1 MNIAIILSGGTGTRL
16 GADIPKQYIEV
27 NGRTIIS
34 YCLECFEACED
45 IDVIQV
51 VADSAWQET
60 IAEER
65 FTKIIGFSKPGET
78 RQLSIVSG
86 LEDVKAYISC
96 KRNNRIECDMGN
108 GIEND
113 IEDEKDSTMDNHTV
127 IIHDAARPLV
137 SEKLLKRLIDAT
149 ASHQGA
155 MPVLPMKDTVYYSKD
170 GQSIDSLLERKCIF
184 AGQAPEAF
192 KLGAYYNANRKL
204 SEDEMLKINGST
216 EPAILAGMDVVMV
229 DGEENNFKITTRED
243 LERFKQKIK

>member
-34 YCLECFEACED
+34 YCLECFEACDE
-45 IDVIQV
+45 IDAIQV
-51 VADSAWQET
+51 VADPAWQET

-65 FTKIIGFSKPGET
+65 FAKIKGFSKPGET
-78 RQLSIVSG
+78 RQLSIVNG
-86 LEDVKAYISC
+86 LEDVRKFA
-96 KRNNRIECDMGN
+96 E
-108 GIEND
+108 
-113 IEDEKDSTMDNHTV
+113 EDDTV

-137 SEKLLKRLIDAT
+137 SEELLKRIIVA
-149 ASHQGA
+149 AGEHQGA

-229 DGEENNFKITTRED
+229 YCE
-243 LERFKQKIK
+243 

>member
-1 MNIAIILSGGTGTRL
+1 MNIAIILSGGTGSRL

-34 YCLECFEACED
+34 YCLECFEACDE
-45 IDVIQV
+45 IDAIQV
-51 VADSAWQET
+51 VADPAWQET

-65 FTKIIGFSKPGET
+65 FAKIKGFSKPGET
-78 RQLSIVSG
+78 RQLSIVNG
-86 LEDVKAYISC
+86 LEDVRKFA
-96 KRNNRIECDMGN
+96 E
-108 GIEND
+108 
-113 IEDEKDSTMDNHTV
+113 EDDTV

-137 SEKLLKRLIDAT
+137 SEELLKRIILAT
-149 ASHQGA
+149 NAHQGA

-192 KLGAYYNANRKL
+192 KLGVYYNANRKL

-229 DGEENNFKITTRED
+229 DGEEDNFKITTRED
-243 LERFKQKIK
+243 LERFKQKGAQPCTK